1 MSLED
6 LSRRVDM
13 LSRTL
18 CNENREQLNDTELAI
33 AKNRLLNN
41 GVLYEQS
48 VRNIDDPVLYN
59 QDFGLFSFTPAR
71 GAQADTYGVYGA
83 FKLRGNFKS
92 IEEAEERAEHLIRTQ
107 DSYNEIFTVRVG
119 QTIPLTKKSELAEKV
134 NFIDL
139 NKHVNSIVSENVKE
153 KRRDEEQEMKT
164 LHSRERK
171 LLDENQEILKGE
183 YKEDTL
189 DAYIMKKTKK
199 AQLMHLLVENLKKI
213 KTEIIPA
220 IRRSRDE
227 IATVEE
233 EHPEYSDCYFE
244 RFKSARESVGIKDS
258 DVGSQQ
264 SFMKFLVDEYDVDIE
279 ELELVINLK

>member
-1 MSLED
+1 
-6 LSRRVDM
+6 M

-18 CNENREQLNDTELAI
+18 CNENRKHLDDAELDI
-33 AKNRLLNN
+33 AKSRLINN
-41 GVLYEQS
+41 GALYEQS

-59 QDFGLFSFTPAR
+59 QEFGLFSFTPSR
-71 GAQADTYGVYGA
+71 GAQADAHGVYGA
-83 FKLRGNFKS
+83 FKIRGNFKS

-119 QTIPLTKKSELAEKV
+119 QTIPLTKKSEMAEKV
-134 NFIDL
+134 NYIDL
-139 NKHVNSIVSENVKE
+139 NKHVSSIVAENVKE

-164 LHSRERK
+164 LHNRERK

-220 IRRSRDE
+220 IRRSRAE
-227 IATVEE
+227 ISAVEE
-233 EHPEYSDCYFE
+233 DHPNYSECYFE

-258 DVGSQQ
+258 DVASQQ
-264 SFMKFLVDEYDVDIE
+264 SFMKFLVDEYDVDIDQ
-279 ELELVINLK
+279 LDDVIDLK